1 MSSPRGFKSHLR
13 YNLVPGTEPAE
24 SPAKYIYVYRN
35 PKDTAVSGFFQAK
48 SLVMPDITWEKY
60 LDRFL
65 SGQVGYGPML
75 DHILGWWQHKG
86 DVHHCAFIHF
96 KHSQTWCLRMRL
108 DKATHSTPLCQLPY
122 ISFLSSRCWQYTS
135 RLLWGHE
142 KGSRRVHCNDCW
154 VLGVQSNTTY
164 YYEDSRADNFQCYE
178 TKLICKHVLD
188 GSVSPEWSQHFI
200 HAQGPC
206 RRLEKPL
213 HRWTVS

>member
-13 YNLVPGTEPAE
+13 YNLIPGTEPAE

-86 DVHHCAFIHF
+86 DV
-96 KHSQTWCLRMRL
+96 RPM
-108 DKATHSTPLCQLPY
+108 P
-122 ISFLSSRCWQYTS
+122 SFLTYFLNKYVVSGNGT
-135 RLLWGHE
+135 
-142 KGSRRVHCNDCW
+142 
-154 VLGVQSNTTY
+154 VL
-164 YYEDSRADNFQCYE
+164 
-178 TKLICKHVLD
+178 
-188 GSVSPEWSQHFI
+188 
-200 HAQGPC
+200 
-206 RRLEKPL
+206 
-213 HRWTVS
+213 